1 MPFFTICAIIA
12 GNFKENYA
20 KRGYCMLKMVILE
33 GLPNVGKTT
42 IINKIKSL
50 NLDNVYTVDEIIKPE
65 IINNFSED
73 ETEYMKNDE
82 MKLSKYKEGLIIIDR
97 GPISTLSYNQT
108 NSIINKDFN
117 ARPVIDWFENLYQ
130 KIDKQVKIIYLKRS
144 KDEFYIPY
152 ENDKDAFGN
161 IENQKLLE
169 GISIYNCKKYFKNTE
184 IRLYDKNDMEDL
196 IDEII
201 N

>member
-1 MPFFTICAIIA
+1 
-12 GNFKENYA
+12 
-20 KRGYCMLKMVILE
+20 MLKMVILE